1 MSRLAPITPLTWVP
15 AGNYLAIYEDTILSH
30 TGTPVRAVYGYVET
44 LPTHEKA
51 RYRACVYGRSV
62 QTILDCESLDTD
74 VVHQFETF
82 EQAAQFVEAAVRLE
96 N

>member
-1 MSRLAPITPLTWVP
+1 MP
-15 AGNYLAIYEDTILSH
+15 
-30 TGTPVRAVYGYVET
+30 
-44 LPTHEKA
+44 

-82 EQAAQFVEAAVRLE
+82 EQATQFVEAAVRLDQ
-96 N
+96 